1 MMSGGTEQPVRVFH
15 ACTKGLEDRLLFMDE
30 SDYICATRI
39 AAVTAYRHQVKIAAY
54 CLMTNHVHFMV
65 CADEKK
71 CVSDFMTD
79 FKKDYSRHYMR
90 RYNSSKVLKRIEV
103 TVKEMEDIS
112 YIRNCVSYILR
123 NPVDGGLVK
132 DTGQYRWS
140 SVACYY
146 SRNRNS
152 DGMPASFFNG
162 RLARK
167 VFHTHTDLSKS
178 GFAVD
183 DDYNII
189 PSSFVCTGFVE
200 SLFRNSQEFFWNRL
214 SKVDSDKM
222 EFELVFSGYVKY
234 NDYELVHR
242 IEAVIKEKLKKSS
255 VMQLEIGERIRLA
268 GYLHRRM
275 HAGIPQISRLL
286 GLERKT
292 VRKILG
298 CP

>member
-152 DGMPASFFNG
+152 DGMPASF
-162 RLARK
+162 
-167 VFHTHTDLSKS
+167 SKADWQ
-178 GFAVD
+178 GK
-183 DDYNII
+183 
-189 PSSFVCTGFVE
+189 
-200 SLFRNSQEFFWNRL
+200 FFIL
-214 SKVDSDKM
+214 ILTCQKVDSQLMTIIILFRRHLYVLDLLK
-222 EFELVFSGYVKY
+222 VCSAIHRNFSGTVSPRWIPIKWNLSWYSADMLSIMIM
-234 NDYELVHR
+234 NLCIEL
-242 IEAVIKEKLKKSS
+242 K
-255 VMQLEIGERIRLA
+255 
-268 GYLHRRM
+268 
-275 HAGIPQISRLL
+275 P
-286 GLERKT
+286 
-292 VRKILG
+292 
-298 CP
+298 